1 MPAEGPIRWQWP
13 VEGRV
18 LAEFSP
24 ERGSKGIDIDG
35 REGAEVR
42 AAAPGRVVYA
52 GDGLRGYGNL
62 VIVKHNDT
70 LLSAYAHARRLLVE
84 EGARVEAGQ
93 AIAELGATGAD
104 RPKLH
109 FEIRRNGQPVDPLR
123 LLPVRGS

>member
-1 MPAEGPIRWQWP
+1 
-13 VEGRV
+13 
-18 LAEFSP
+18 
-24 ERGSKGIDIDG
+24 
-35 REGAEVR
+35 
-42 AAAPGRVVYA
+42 
-52 GDGLRGYGNL
+52 
-62 VIVKHNDT
+62 
-70 LLSAYAHARRLLVE
+70 LLVE